1 VTTPIAGEGGVDA
14 YARLAELGISLP
26 QVAPPLAAYV
36 PAVQSGD
43 YVYVSGQLPLVEG
56 KLAQTGK
63 VGAEVTAEQGAEL
76 ARTCAVN
83 VLAAV
88 EALVG
93 LGRVVKI
100 VKVVGFVASAPG
112 FTGQPAVVNGA
123 SNLFGDV
130 FGEQGRHARSAVGV
144 AELPLDAPVEVE
156 AIVEVAG

>member
-1 VTTPIAGEGGVDA
+1 MTTPIAGEGGVDA

-26 QVAPPLAAYV
+26 PVVPPLAAYL
-36 PAVQSGD
+36 PAVQTGSH
-43 YVYVSGQLPLVEG
+43 VYVSGQLPMVEG

-63 VGAEVTAEQGAEL
+63 VGAEVTAEQAAEL

-93 LGRVVKI
+93 LGRVVKV

-112 FTGQPAVVNGA
+112 FTDQPTVVNGA

-144 AELPLDAPVEVE
+144 AELPRDAPVEVE
-156 AIVEVAG
+156 AIIEVAG